1 VARELAGQSAGEQRE
16 SGAELAVR
24 AVQAPAR
31 GLLDVRQ
38 PGGHRAVVQVQRGG
52 GLAQRAGA
60 AERLQGGDIERA
72 GASGGECVQGGDIRV
87 GAQPLRRNLGEQE
100 WLKIP
105 QKYIVNPELL
115 DDPPAAAG
123 EESSSRFKPKRKRAT
138 TATSTAPK
146 QKKKP

>member
-1 VARELAGQSAGEQRE
+1 MEQHFWEAHPECPSITDSRLSRDFRQSIQITT
-16 SGAELAVR
+16 S
-24 AVQAPAR
+24 
-31 GLLDVRQ
+31 
-38 PGGHRAVVQVQRGG
+38 
-52 GLAQRAGA
+52 
-60 AERLQGGDIERA
+60 
-72 GASGGECVQGGDIRV
+72 
-87 GAQPLRRNLGEQE
+87 EQE